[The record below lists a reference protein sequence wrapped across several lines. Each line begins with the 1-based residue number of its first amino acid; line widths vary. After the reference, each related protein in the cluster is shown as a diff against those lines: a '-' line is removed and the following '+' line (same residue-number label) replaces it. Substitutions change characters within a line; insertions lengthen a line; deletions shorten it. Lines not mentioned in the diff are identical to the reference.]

1 MYRYSMLLPLLAALC
16 CFACEKEDNAWGLP
30 PATQNGANTFGCL
43 IDGKPWV
50 ANIAVGILD
59 PTLRPLDMT
68 YDETGTGEFYHNNW
82 SVTAKRVNDSIGES
96 IGISAR
102 KFDKA
107 LSLRLRPNGLK
118 AYVALAVTGQF
129 GFMDYQLDTLQPYKI
144 EITKLD
150 TLHNICSGRF
160 EFVAI
165 TRDKKDTLHIT
176 QGRFDKK
183 YGPE

>member
-82 SVTAKRVNDSIGES
+82 RMAASLVNDTTHES
-96 IGISAR
+96 LVFTAR
-102 KFDKA
+102 SFSK
-107 LSLRLRPNGLK
+107 P
-118 AYVALAVTGQF
+118 VALTRQDNLIRVRIGGSTLP
-129 GFMDYQLDTLQPYKI
+129 YQEYWLDTLSHYRIEILKLDTLQ
-144 EITKLD
+144 
-150 TLHNICSGRF
+150 NICSGRF

>member
-1 MYRYSMLLPLLAALC
+1 MLLPLLAALC

-50 ANIAVGILD
+50 ASIAPNIFT

-68 YDETGTGEFYHNNW
+68 YDETGTGKFYNNNW
-82 SVTAKRVNDSIGES
+82 NMAANLVDDSINHS
-96 IGISAR
+96 IVLSAR
-102 KFDKA
+102 KFDKPII
-107 LSLRLRPNGLK
+107 LNSIQHKLRVSMFFFDEQQQSMQ
-118 AYVALAVTGQF
+118 AYE
-129 GFMDYQLDTLQPYKI
+129 LDTLAPFKI
-144 EITKLD
+144 RITNLD
-150 TLHNICSGRF
+150 TLNNICSGTF
-160 EFVAI
+160 EFTA
-165 TRDKKDTLHIT
+165 TARDKKDTIHIT